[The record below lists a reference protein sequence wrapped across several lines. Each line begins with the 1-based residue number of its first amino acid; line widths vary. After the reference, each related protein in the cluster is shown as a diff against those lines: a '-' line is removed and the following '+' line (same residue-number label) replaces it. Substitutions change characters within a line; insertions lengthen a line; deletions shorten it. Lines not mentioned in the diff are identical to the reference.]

1 MGAAY
6 AVSEQWHDVCFSRC
20 IPLHNQTPEPVM
32 KANVGNLDRVVR
44 IVLGLGLLSLTVMG
58 PQTWFGLLGLIP
70 LATATM
76 GFCPLYTLLGLST
89 CPVKQGA

>member
-1 MGAAY
+1 
-6 AVSEQWHDVCFSRC
+6 
-20 IPLHNQTPEPVM
+20 M

-44 IVLGLGLLSLTVMG
+44 IVVGLALLSLTVMG

-76 GFCPLYTLLGLST
+76 GFCPLYTLFGFST
-89 CPVKQGA
+89 CPMKQGA